1 MQIIHEIDV
10 DAPLHG
16 RIEALRNDAFP
27 EYAVARSYYKQL
39 PHLRALQFDG
49 ADLVGTMGLDYRA
62 MAVGDTVVKT
72 LGVIDFCVAA
82 GARSQGIGSAMLRE
96 LVEYAAARKVDFIIL
111 MADDPR
117 LYVRHGFQRV
127 EAHASWLRI
136 HEHKS
141 YGIACAH
148 IDELYVK
155 PMRDKAWPT
164 GHVDWLGYMF

>member
-10 DAPLHG
+10 DGPTHG
-16 RIEALRNDAFP
+16 RIEALRNDACP

-39 PHLRALQFDG
+39 PNLRALQFDG

-62 MAVGDTVVKT
+62 MAVGDAVVKI

-82 GARSQGIGSAMLRE
+82 HARGQGIGSTMLRA
-96 LVEYAAARKVDFIIL
+96 LIAYATARNVDFVIL

-117 LYVRHGFQRV
+117 LYARHGFQRV

-141 YGIACAH
+141 YGIAFAH
-148 IDELYVK
+148 IDDLYVK
-155 PMRDKAWPT
+155 QIGDKAWPD